1 MSEDHGTSEGEDDGP
16 LLQKI
21 EASFLKSGGMASD
34 AVEGSDGQGGGDLFS
49 EIHLNEVKK
58 LERQLEQLETEK
70 NALFQRLRD
79 AQETAENVRLE
90 AATRHIQLSK
100 LDAYLASLLHLHE
113 TLDISSSSV
122 VSLDFFFSKLK
133 KNFAMFYSLI
143 FFISIIIILGNWH
156 FR

>member
-113 TLDISSSSV
+113 TLDNSSSSV
-122 VSLDFFFSKLK
+122 VSFDFFFSELK
-133 KNFAMFYSLI
+133 QIFAMFYALI
-143 FFISIIIILGNWH
+143 FLFQ
-156 FR
+156 

>member
-16 LLQKI
+16 LLQKL
-21 EASFLKSGGMASD
+21 EATFLKSGGVPND
-34 AVEGSDGQGGGDLFS
+34 GVEVSDGQGGGDLFS

-70 NALFQRLRD
+70 NSLFQRLRE

-113 TLDISSSSV
+113 TLETANNPSV
-122 VSLDFFFSKLK
+122 ILAKLV
-133 KNFAMFYSLI
+133 YS
-143 FFISIIIILGNWH
+143 FVAP
-156 FR
+156 